1 MRDLKYDIARSFAM
15 IWIVGIYHMSEYV
28 SLPLHTQQWARIVTW
43 SCLGVFTFISAYFL
57 SGKNTFFNFSDIFLF
72 YNICVGGCI
81 CSTRFDFRANEIVCI
96 QMFLGGRP
104 FRIVVGCKCL
114 GGKLFHNVSWRNH
127 RHGVPVNLV

>member
-72 YNICVGGCI
+72 YKKRLLRFVLHPKSWTLLGC
-81 CSTRFDFRANEIVCI
+81 
-96 QMFLGGRP
+96 FL
-104 FRIVVGCKCL
+104 
-114 GGKLFHNVSWRNH
+114 
-127 RHGVPVNLV
+127 

>member
-57 SGKNTFFNFSDIFLF
+57 SGKNTFLIFLIYF
-72 YNICVGGCI
+72 YFIKRGCFVSTLFFR
-81 CSTRFDFRANEIVCI
+81 CS
-96 QMFLGGRP
+96 
-104 FRIVVGCKCL
+104 
-114 GGKLFHNVSWRNH
+114 HYNVID
-127 RHGVPVNLV
+127 